1 MAKKKAKD
9 VSDLF
14 SEPKTESQ
22 IKMENAQ
29 DLYNFLFEACNILRG
44 PVSQDNFKDY
54 ITPIL
59 YYKRISDVYDE
70 ETKSAL
76 EESGGDKEYAA
87 LPEQHRFDIPEG
99 CHWKDIRERTENLG
113 AAIVGAM
120 RGIELANP
128 DTLYGVLSMFSSQKW
143 TNKQNLTDGKI
154 RDLIEH
160 LSTRKLGN
168 KDYPADLMG
177 DAYEILLKKFADDS
191 KAQAGE
197 FYTPRSVVQLLIRIL
212 DPKPGESVY
221 DPACG
226 SGGMLIEAVHHM
238 NHSNLCCGKI
248 FGQEKNVTNAA
259 IAKMNLFLHGAADFN
274 IMQGDTLREPKILAG
289 GELAKFD
296 CVIANPP
303 FSLEK
308 WGSVEWSSDKFGRNI
323 WGTPSDSCGDYAW
336 IQHMIK
342 SMGPGNSRMAVV
354 MPQGILFRGNE
365 EGNIRKKLVES
376 DKVEAVVTLGD
387 KLFYGTGLSPCFLII
402 RNLKPTEHSARIL
415 MIDATKILT
424 QKRAQNIL
432 SQEDVDRIFQLYTD
446 YKDVEDYAKVV
457 TLDDVKAKEY
467 NLSPNRYVDY
477 HKEEVK
483 PYAEVLAEF
492 KAAIQAVKDA
502 EAEFIR
508 IMQEES

>member
-70 ETKSAL
+70 ETQSAL

-226 SGGMLIEAVHHM
+226 SGGMLIEAVRHM
-238 NHSNLCCGKI
+238 NHSNLCCGKM

-259 IAKMNLFLHGAADFN
+259 IAKMNLFLHGAADLN

-402 RNLKPTEHSARIL
+402 RNLKPAEHSARIL

-483 PYAEVLAEF
+483 LYAEVLTEF

>member
-70 ETKSAL
+70 ETQSAL

-99 CHWKDIRERTENLG
+99 CHWNDIRERTENLG

-402 RNLKPTEHSARIL
+402 RNLKPAEHSARIL

-432 SQEDVDRIFQLYTD
+432 SQEDVDRIFHLYTD

>member
-9 VSDLF
+9 VGDLF

-70 ETKSAL
+70 ETQSAL

-402 RNLKPTEHSARIL
+402 RNLKPAEHSARIL

-508 IMQEES
+508 IMQEEP